1 VLSEAEEAYLALR
14 WMDMSLINL
23 ES

>member
-1 VLSEAEEAYLALR
+1 VLLEAEEAYLALR